1 MDYKKDIR
9 NLLAKLSFL
18 KENEIAKAAGIDP
31 SNFNKYVS
39 DNDVKVSEK
48 TYLKIKSSIEKLHAQ
63 FSEAIKI
70 TL

>member
-48 TYLKIKSSIEKLHAQ
+48 TYLKIKAGIQTLHSQ
-63 FSEAIKI
+63 FSEAIK
-70 TL
+70 

>member
-9 NLLAKLSFL
+9 TLMAKLSFL

-48 TYLKIKSSIEKLHAQ
+48 TYLKIKSSIEKLHAK
-63 FSEAIKI
+63 FSEAIK
-70 TL
+70 

>member
-9 NLLAKLSFL
+9 TLMAKLSFL

-48 TYLKIKSSIEKLHAQ
+48 TYLKIKAGIQTLHTQ
-63 FSEAIKI
+63 FSEAIK
-70 TL
+70 

>member
-9 NLLAKLSFL
+9 TLMAKLSFL

-48 TYLKIKSSIEKLHAQ
+48 TYLKIKAGIQTLHSQ
-63 FSEAIKI
+63 FSEVIK
-70 TL
+70 

>member
-1 MDYKKDIR
+1 M
-9 NLLAKLSFL
+9 AKLSFL

-48 TYLKIKSSIEKLHAQ
+48 TYLKIKAGIQTLHTQ
-63 FSEAIKI
+63 FSEAIK
-70 TL
+70 

>member
-9 NLLAKLSFL
+9 TLLAKLSFL

-48 TYLKIKSSIEKLHAQ
+48 TYNKIKAGIDKLHAH
-63 FSEAIKI
+63 FSEAIK
-70 TL
+70 

>member
-9 NLLAKLSFL
+9 TLMAKLSFL

-48 TYLKIKSSIEKLHAQ
+48 TYLKIKAGIQTLHSQ

>member
-1 MDYKKDIR
+1 MDYKNDIR

-48 TYLKIKSSIEKLHAQ
+48 TYLKIKAGIEKLHTQ
-63 FSEAIKI
+63 FSEAIK
-70 TL
+70 